1 MRIALIGYGKMGKA
15 IEQIA
20 SRENHSIVYKID
32 HGDSL
37 DQIEADQVDIA
48 IEFTQPDSAFRNL
61 EFCLTKGIPVISG
74 TTGWLEKK
82 PQIEELCAQ
91 NEGTFLYAS
100 NYSIGVNLF
109 FEMNEWLA
117 AKMKSLSFS
126 SQLKEIHHTEKK
138 DSPSG
143 TAITLAEGILKHS
156 EKTDWINE
164 KTTDRQK
171 LGIISERKP
180 NVPGT
185 HTVSYSSDLE
195 SIEITHI
202 AHDRSVF
209 AEGVVRVAEWIH
221 TRKGIFTM
229 SDFINHN

>member
-138 DSPSG
+138 LCPVFDDRLFSRLSSPFFLN
-143 TAITLAEGILKHS
+143 A
-156 EKTDWINE
+156 
-164 KTTDRQK
+164 
-171 LGIISERKP
+171 
-180 NVPGT
+180 
-185 HTVSYSSDLE
+185 
-195 SIEITHI
+195 
-202 AHDRSVF
+202 
-209 AEGVVRVAEWIH
+209 
-221 TRKGIFTM
+221 
-229 SDFINHN
+229 